1 VDRLAGLDAVVVE
14 ALRAVPVDEK
24 AQLERSAATNPAPAG
39 AAESSSAATAVLRE
53 LDAPLV
59 TLRQT
64 AT

>member
-1 VDRLAGLDAVVVE
+1 VDRLEGLDDALAE
-14 ALRAVPVDEK
+14 ALRAVPVDDK
-24 AQLERSAATNPAPAG
+24 GQLERSAATNPAPAG